1 MLPTAREAQV
11 PTQANHLVLDPWD
24 ETWNAFAA
32 SNPWANVFHHPS
44 WARLL
49 AECYGYRPFVVVVRD
64 ADGTI
69 SAGLPMMEVS
79 SPLTGRRWMSLPF
92 TDHCSPL
99 CRDVESLGELT
110 NSLVEMSQSSKIPMI
125 EVRWELPAHPSIRSY
140 SHFVLHTCKLAPD
153 FDSVAD
159 RFHAMHRRN
168 IKTAKKRGVRI
179 KWGRERDH
187 LREFYRLHLQTRR
200 RQGIPIQPWRFF
212 ESVGALLE
220 QGLGFVLL
228 AYKGCECLA
237 AAVFL
242 HWHQTLTY
250 KYGASSVSG
259 LRLRPNNLLFSAAIR
274 WACENGYK
282 VFDMGKTD
290 PTNTGLRSFK
300 TRWGADE
307 TPLTYSTLSSR
318 RSRRGNAK
326 LEQVMR
332 TIIRNSPTWVCRAAG
347 ELLYG
352 HFA

>member
-1 MLPTAREAQV
+1 MRPMARKPQV

-24 ETWNAFAA
+24 ETWKIFVG
-32 SNPWANVFHHPS
+32 SNPCANVFHHPS

-49 AECYGYRPFVVVVRD
+49 AECYGYRPFVVIVRG

-110 NSLVEMSQSSKIPMI
+110 NSLVEMSQSSKIPRI
-125 EVRWELPAHPSIRSY
+125 EVRWKLPAHPAIRSY

-153 FDSVAD
+153 FDSVAA

-228 AYKGCECLA
+228 AYKDYECLA

-242 HWHQTLTY
+242 HWQQTLTY
-250 KYGASSVSG
+250 KYGASSLDGQS
-259 LRLRPNNLLFSAAIR
+259 LRANNLLFCTAIQ
-274 WACENGYK
+274 WGCENGYT

-290 PTNTGLRSFK
+290 PRNAGLCSFK
-300 TRWGADE
+300 KRWGADE
-307 TPLTYSTLSSR
+307 MPLIYSTLSCPP
-318 RSRRGNAK
+318 SRRGNAK
-326 LEQVMR
+326 LEHIMH
-332 TIIRNSPTWVCRAAG
+332 TIIRNSPSWVCRAAG